1 MKGKKMKLFN
11 ESGRSMIEMLG
22 VLAVIGVLS
31 VTGLYGYTLA
41 MRKHKVNEIIRELNM
56 RANQVSTQLLI
67 GFSLGEVKD
76 LDDAF
81 LAGDNY
87 KFDAAAGLTANQ
99 FRIIMKGTIPDDVCR
114 QLYLETGT
122 NSIIHSMGQKEA
134 NYTSADDCE
143 GQSERAALYFSFDND
158 MTKS

>member
-1 MKGKKMKLFN
+1 MKLFN

-41 MRKHKVNEIIRELNM
+41 MRKHKTNEIIRELSM
-56 RANQVSTQLLI
+56 RANQVSSQLLI
-67 GFSLGEVKD
+67 GFSLGD
-76 LDDAF
+76 IAGLDDAF
-81 LAGDNY
+81 LAAGEF
-87 KFDAAAGLTANQ
+87 KFSAAAGLAADQ
-99 FRIIMKGTIPDDVCR
+99 FRIVMKGTIPDDLCR

-122 NSIIHSMGQKEA
+122 NSIIRSMGQETA
-134 NYTSADDCE
+134 NYTSAADCE
-143 GQSERAALYFSFDND
+143 GQGERTKLYFSFKND